1 MHVVPHICDLLTIQ
15 NVSESKFTHLE
26 RSDLADVLQDS
37 SLQVDLL
44 IGSDF
49 YWQFVTG
56 ETVHGAEGP
65 VAVKTTLGWVLSGL
79 TQPTDSTVSLLP
91 HTLCMWV
98 T

>member
-1 MHVVPHICDLLTIQ
+1 MQ
-15 NVSESKFTHLE
+15 NVSQSKFTHLE
-26 RSDLADVLQDS
+26 RLDLADVPQDS
-37 SLQVDLL
+37 SLQVDPP
-44 IGSDF
+44 IGSDL

-56 ETVHGAEGP
+56 ETVRGAEAP
-65 VAVKTTLGWVLSGL
+65 VAVKTTLGWVLSGA